1 MKKKDSKYVNIHIT
15 MIYLFTLKK
24 NCLTFILLSNKD
36 LIFAFGV
43 EKCMLGA
50 MQPLSKA
57 RHILSNDRYP
67 DVTSVLPEWLLTDPI
82 NNRSLRFSQKILDD
96 ALTSLSSINYGG
108 KKT

>member
-1 MKKKDSKYVNIHIT
+1 MKYPFS
-15 MIYLFTLKK
+15 LKK
-24 NCLTFILLSNKD
+24 NYLLTFILFSNKD

-43 EKCMLGA
+43 DKCMLGA

-82 NNRSLRFSQKILDD
+82 SNRSLRFSQKILDD
-96 ALTSLSSINYGG
+96 AFTSLSSIDYKE
-108 KKT
+108 KKHRNMKYYYL